1 MSREQ
6 LMAQQ
11 RARVLAMRAR
21 KLAERKAAEAAKK
34 LAAKASTTKGPL
46 KDGNKYAPTLRESRD
61 SKKGPV
67 ADRQEYGKTL
77 KENKASKQ
85 GPVRDGKEYAKNTLS
100 QNTTRPSTKAQPSTS
115 TKTGGTK
122 PVQKTNVQKGAQAV
136 TTRSTNKPVN
146 SKNDDDPGKMSEH
159 FAAPQLN
166 QTTKKPTFKLIKGVL
181 HILKGGKYV
190 PAKKSR

>member
-34 LAAKASTTKGPL
+34 LKAKDAKRLAPSKPKEGKEASKALNQFLKNASTADKTKT
-46 KDGNKYAPTLRESRD
+46 K
-61 SKKGPV
+61 SKVKP
-67 ADRQEYGKTL
+67 
-77 KENKASKQ
+77 
-85 GPVRDGKEYAKNTLS
+85 
-100 QNTTRPSTKAQPSTS
+100 RPSTKAQPSTS
-115 TKTGGTK
+115 TKPGGTK

-146 SKNDDDPGKMSEH
+146 SKNDDDPGKMSAH
-159 FAAPQLN
+159 FAAPKLN